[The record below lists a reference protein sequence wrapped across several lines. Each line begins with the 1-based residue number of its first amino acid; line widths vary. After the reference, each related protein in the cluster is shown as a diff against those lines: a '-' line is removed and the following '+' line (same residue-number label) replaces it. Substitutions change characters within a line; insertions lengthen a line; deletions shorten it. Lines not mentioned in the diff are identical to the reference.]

1 MHNNNN
7 ELTLGAPLSGPVLAL
22 RSVPDPVFA
31 SGAMGDGIAIDPLND
46 TLHAPC
52 AGQVIQVARTGHA
65 ITLRAANGAE
75 LLLHLGLDTVEL
87 QGEGFAL
94 LVKEGQQVRAGQPLL
109 RVDLDHVAQHCRS
122 LISLLILTNGE
133 GFDLR
138 PLTLSTV
145 QVGEPLLHISRRA
158 NAGPQPLTQEQSG
171 QQASARIKV
180 AHRGGLHARPAA
192 LVRQTALSF
201 NSHSQLTFKDKSAPC
216 TSLIA
221 LMSLGIGEQEEVLVS
236 CQGDDCQ
243 DALQAML
250 QTLGTAM
257 AADAHGETPVP
268 APAAQGPVEDG
279 VLP

>member
-158 NAGPQPLTQEQSG
+158 NAGPQPLAQEQSG

-201 NSHSQLTFKDKSAPC
+201 NSHSCLLY
-216 TSLIA
+216 TSP
-221 LMSLGIGEQEEVLVS
+221 SPR
-236 CQGDDCQ
+236 D
-243 DALQAML
+243 
-250 QTLGTAM
+250 
-257 AADAHGETPVP
+257 
-268 APAAQGPVEDG
+268 
-279 VLP
+279 